1 MRSVWGQLHY
11 RTNYEQLVNHTALLL
26 AKYDALRTSPGAARL
41 IWREVSPQ
49 HFAKNKGGLWHGEKA
64 PVQLPCEAHHSA
76 DTAIANGANL
86 ALYDTLRKFP
96 WVLQLPI
103 WEMSAQRADAHTR
116 YECTHWCQ
124 PGPLSTW
131 IIMLQHLLHAQPP
144 QSSPSRGPGGA
155 VAQQTSTQRGDCP
168 RIKTFRWRAGSIA
181 SGLIKPRCYRH
192 GRFPTLTLS
201 LIRVCGMGCG
211 YRLCT

>member
-1 MRSVWGQLHY
+1 LGQLHY
-11 RTNYEQLVNHTALLL
+11 RTDYEQLVNHMALLL
-26 AKYDALRTSPGAARL
+26 AKYDALRTSTGAPRL
-41 IWREVSPQ
+41 VWREVSPQ
-49 HFAKNKGGLWHGEKA
+49 HFAKNKGGLYHEEKV

-86 ALYDTLRKFP
+86 ALNDTIFKFP
-96 WVLQLPI
+96 WVLQLPV

-144 QSSPSRGPGGA
+144 QAVAWTSRRGPGSA
-155 VAQQTSTQRGDCP
+155 VAQQTSTQKGE
-168 RIKTFRWRAGSIA
+168 
-181 SGLIKPRCYRH
+181 
-192 GRFPTLTLS
+192 LS
-201 LIRVCGMGCG
+201 PHLYIPI
-211 YRLCT
+211 